1 MTRVTGGCH
10 CGAVGFEVM
19 GEFSSGMECNCS
31 HCDIKGLLLAFVPR
45 PDFVLTR
52 GEDETAIYHFNRGA
66 IDHVFCKTCG
76 VEAFGFGAAPDGTRW
91 PRSTC
96 AASTGSTA
104 ARSPSKKSTARNSEY
119 GETHPCADYL
129 SLAPGS

>member
-45 PDFVLTR
+45 TDFVLTR

-76 VEAFGFGAAPDGTRW
+76 VESFGFGAAPDGTKMAAINLRCVNGID
-91 PRSTC
+91 RST
-96 AASTGSTA
+96 
-104 ARSPSKKSTARNSEY
+104 
-119 GETHPCADYL
+119 
-129 SLAPGS
+129 LAIQKVNGKEF